1 MKKRR
6 GGRRA
11 ESSGKGLLTVLCVVL
26 VLALGTLAYMIL
38 RDTGREEPADTQASE
53 EDSQAGSAQETQEE
67 EKEEPSPEELLAQK
81 VQETLDGMTLE
92 QKVNQLFM
100 LTPEQLT
107 GVETA
112 VQAGDATRSAYEAHP
127 VGGLIYFAKNL
138 QNPDQTRQMLSNT
151 SQYARQISGLPVFLS
166 VDEEGG
172 QVSRIASN
180 SVFQVPVFEYLNQVG
195 QRGDT
200 QEAHDIGSQIGA
212 YLKDLGFN
220 MDAAPD
226 TDVLTNPANEVVKY
240 RSFGSDPQLVASMA
254 QAELQGLNEQGI
266 IGMYKHFPGHGG
278 TTADSHEGYVYV
290 EENLDQLKSGALVR
304 SRAESTTGYA

>member
-112 VQAGDATRSAYEAHP
+112 VQAGDAARLRAQLIITR
-127 VGGLIYFAKNL
+127 
-138 QNPDQTRQMLSNT
+138 
-151 SQYARQISGLPVFLS
+151 ARSYSP
-166 VDEEGG
+166 
-172 QVSRIASN
+172 SR
-180 SVFQVPVFEYLNQVG
+180 
-195 QRGDT
+195 T
-200 QEAHDIGSQIGA
+200 
-212 YLKDLGFN
+212 
-220 MDAAPD
+220 
-226 TDVLTNPANEVVKY
+226 
-240 RSFGSDPQLVASMA
+240 
-254 QAELQGLNEQGI
+254 
-266 IGMYKHFPGHGG
+266 
-278 TTADSHEGYVYV
+278 
-290 EENLDQLKSGALVR
+290 
-304 SRAESTTGYA
+304 